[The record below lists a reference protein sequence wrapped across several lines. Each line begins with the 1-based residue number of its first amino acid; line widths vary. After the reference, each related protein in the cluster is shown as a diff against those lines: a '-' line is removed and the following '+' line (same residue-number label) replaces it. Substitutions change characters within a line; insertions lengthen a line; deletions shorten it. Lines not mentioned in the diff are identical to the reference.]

1 MITIRSQT
9 WQPTSLC
16 VDACASVFNSD
27 LSLPQHTH
35 TLCILGDFSKGWLAL
50 LAVTCT
56 FFFFFLLFKNSIP
69 FQEFPLL
76 PSQWCSEL
84 CPLGLS
90 AERVL
95 GGKMPEYVDLSMSLG
110 SFHKWMTSWLDT
122 EARVRH
128 WSLENPPD
136 VNPATSGIDRGVEN
150 SLFPLP
156 WLGKSFPK
164 KFNMW
169 MVFTY

>member
-16 VDACASVFNSD
+16 VDACTSVFNSHP
-27 LSLPQHTH
+27 SQPQQTH
-35 TLCILGDFSKGWLAL
+35 TLRILSDFSKGWLAL
-50 LAVTCT
+50 LAATCT
-56 FFFFFLLFKNSIP
+56 FFFLLFKNNIP

-95 GGKMPEYVDLSMSLG
+95 GGKMPEYVDLSMSLC

-122 EARVRH
+122 AARVRP
-128 WSLENPPD
+128 WSLKNPPD
-136 VNPATSGIDRGVEN
+136 VNPETCGTDRGVEN

-156 WLGKSFPK
+156 WLGKSFAK

>member
-1 MITIRSQT
+1 MH
-9 WQPTSLC
+9 
-16 VDACASVFNSD
+16 ACASVFSCHP
-27 LSLPQHTH
+27 SPQQTH
-35 TLCILGDFSKGWLAL
+35 TLCILNEFSKAWLL
-50 LAVTCT
+50 YSLSHVL
-56 FFFFFLLFKNSIP
+56 FFLLLFKNNIP

-84 CPLGLS
+84 CPPGLS

-95 GGKMPEYVDLSMSLG
+95 GEKMPEFVDLSTSLC
-110 SFHKWMTSWLDT
+110 SFYKWVTAWLDAA
-122 EARVRH
+122 ARVRP

-136 VNPATSGIDRGVEN
+136 VNPATSGIDRGVES

-156 WLGKSFPK
+156 LLGKSFPK
-164 KFNMW
+164 KCNMW